1 LLLIAGGELARAH
14 ATLERGAQFLG
25 QGLVREQG
33 TPRPVQGRYR
43 AKVIGNGLRELDR
56 FLCHLVQ
63 ALAEARGIAM
73 REEGRNTANKVTQL
87 RGHLGLD
94 DPDRARLVALAR
106 TRDCLFHCSGLVGR
120 PDMRGGSTMT
130 IAWYGAGGTTLR
142 RAALGER
149 LEVSAPEL
157 LEICLYYRELAERL
171 LDEAGVTMAG
181 RRPGPA
187 PARDAEL
194 LRCSRSA

>member
-1 LLLIAGGELARAH
+1 MLIADGALARAH
-14 ATLERGAQFLG
+14 ATLEKGAQFLG
-25 QGLVREQG
+25 QGLAREHRV
-33 TPRPVQGRYR
+33 PRAIEGRYR

-56 FLCHLVQ
+56 FLCHFVQ

-87 RGHLGLD
+87 RGQLGLP
-94 DPDRARLVALAR
+94 DPDRARLIALAR
-106 TRDCLFHCSGLVGR
+106 TRNCLFHCSGLVER

-157 LEICLYYRELAERL
+157 LEICLYYQALAERL
-171 LDEAGVTMAG
+171 LYEAGVGMPERLALALAG
-181 RRPGPA
+181 EARPRRA
-187 PARDAEL
+187 IA
-194 LRCSRSA
+194 

>member
-1 LLLIAGGELARAH
+1 MPRAI
-14 ATLERGAQFLG
+14 E
-25 QGLVREQG
+25 
-33 TPRPVQGRYR
+33 GRYR

-56 FLCHLVQ
+56 FLCHFVQ

-87 RGHLGLD
+87 RGQLGLP

-106 TRDCLFHCSGLVGR
+106 TRNCLFHCSGLVER

-130 IAWYGAGGTTLR
+130 IAWYGAGGRALR

-157 LEICLYYRELAERL
+157 LEICLYYQALAGRL
-171 LDEAGVTMAG
+171 LNEAGLVLPG
-181 RRPGPA
+181 RAP
-187 PARDAEL
+187 PARAYARGDG
-194 LRCSRSA
+194 